1 LPNLSLGNKNPS
13 LKRTSPTP
21 ASSTLA
27 FQATRDEAMDEEWI
41 TRNNNPRKRDRRSYD
56 SNWGVY
62 EARGGGNNFSG
73 CRARYTANAAGLSAG
88 DILVEGER
96 VGLPHGSNG
105 GSSVP
110 QRAGYGYGGTN
121 RQNGY
126 QHQAAGY
133 QQQQQPSRIIRA
145 DHRGSATIA
154 RGNNPPTNSCNHNTN
169 IHPHNN
175 FNPRPSQ
182 SNNALPPA
190 LLSSLHSSVTNPPPI
205 TVRLPPEYRSTL
217 NNEQCSI
224 IESILSGNS
233 VFFTGPAGS
242 GKSHILKNL
251 LKANSE
257 LGDTLLTGTAGCKN
271 IVLTATTGVAAC
283 SIGGTTIHSFA
294 GITPNSSDGE
304 CVKRIMGNEYAKKRW
319 RECDVLVIDEI
330 SMMGSG
336 FLDRLNFVSGRVRND
351 R

>member
-1 LPNLSLGNKNPS
+1 
-13 LKRTSPTP
+13 
-21 ASSTLA
+21 
-27 FQATRDEAMDEEWI
+27 MDEEWI
-41 TRNNNPRKRDRRSYD
+41 TRNDNPRKRDRRSYD

-73 CRARYTANAAGLSAG
+73 GRACYTANAPGLSLSAG

-96 VGLPHGSNG
+96 VGVPHGSNN

-110 QRAGYGYGGTN
+110 QRDGQRYGGTN
-121 RQNGY
+121 RQTGY

-133 QQQQQPSRIIRA
+133 QQQQQQQPSRIIRA
-145 DHRGSATIA
+145 DHRGSATMA
-154 RGNNPPTNSCNHNTN
+154 GNNPPTSTYNHNTNN

-175 FNPRPSQ
+175 LNPRPSQ

-217 NNEQCSI
+217 NDEQCSI

-251 LKANSE
+251 LKANQE
-257 LGDTLLTGTAGCKN
+257 LGETLSTGGTAGGKN
-271 IVLTATTGVAAC
+271 IVVTATTGVAAC

-304 CVKRIMGNEYAKKRW
+304 CVKRIMGNEYTKKRW